1 MSYSDFTLNRVA
13 KEFNLTISERSDIFT
28 EIPELTPSDF
38 LQETLRDNIALALG
52 SNTEKARSELI
63 IAPILVELRKQ
74 LNYQISWFS
83 GIDFSVDASK
93 GLNGSCDFIISRS
106 PELLFV
112 SAPVMTIV
120 EAKKENILAGLGQ
133 CVAEMLAAQI
143 FNQNE
148 GNEIP
153 VIYGAVTTGTNW
165 KFLRLNG
172 QAIEIDLLE
181 YFINDVGKILGILA
195 SGVNS
200 SLTPKVDGENV

>member
-13 KEFNLTISERSDIFT
+13 KDFNLTISERSDIFK
-28 EIPELTPSDF
+28 EISELTPSDF
-38 LQETLRDNIALALG
+38 LQETLGDNIALALG

-112 SAPVMTIV
+112 SSPVMTIV

-165 KFLRLNG
+165 KFLRLTG

-181 YFINDVGKILGILA
+181 YFINNVGKILGILA
-195 SGVNS
+195 SGINS
-200 SLTPKVDGENV
+200 SL